1 MDDFELIVF
10 EPGQRIFDAGDNA
23 DKLYIIKSGSV
34 DLIGG
39 NGQVFAQVGPGQSF
53 GEQAI
58 LAGGIRAA
66 GAQANGQVE
75 CFNISAEKANSL
87 LKSYSP
93 LLVPIFEALLLQQS
107 MKNSLRQG
115 L

>member
-1 MDDFELIVF
+1 MDDFESVIF
-10 EPGQRIFDAGDNA
+10 ESGQRIFNAGDNA

-34 DLIGG
+34 DLLGV
-39 NGQVFAQVGPGQSF
+39 NGQIFAQIGPGQSF

-58 LAGGIRAA
+58 LVGGIRAA
-66 GAQANGQVE
+66 GAQAHDRVE

-93 LLVPIFEALLLQQS
+93 LLVPIFEALLMQQS

-115 L
+115 E

>member
-1 MDDFELIVF
+1 MDDFESIVF
-10 EPGQRIFDAGDNA
+10 EQGQRIFEAGDNA

-34 DLIGG
+34 DLLGDA
-39 NGQVFAQVGPGQSF
+39 GQVFANVGPGQSF

-66 GAQANGQVE
+66 SAQAHDRVE
-75 CFNISAEKANSL
+75 CFSISAEKANSL

-93 LLVPIFEALLLQQS
+93 LLVPIFEALLMQQS